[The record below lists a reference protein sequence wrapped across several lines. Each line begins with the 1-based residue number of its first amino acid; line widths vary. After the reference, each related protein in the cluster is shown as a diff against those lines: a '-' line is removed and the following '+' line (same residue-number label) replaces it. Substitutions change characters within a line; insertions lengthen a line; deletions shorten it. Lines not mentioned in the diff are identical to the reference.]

1 MAILR
6 RKEIANMSVQ
16 ELQDKLKHLRI
27 ELMKVNA
34 QRATRQSSGKIK
46 EIKRTIAKIYTTLKK
61 KQSKEQSVKKN
72 IK

>member
-6 RKEIANMSVQ
+6 KKEIANMSIQ
-16 ELQDKLKHLRI
+16 ELQDKLKDLRM

-46 EIKRTIAKIYTTLKK
+46 EIKKTIARIYTTLKK
-61 KQSKEQSVKKN
+61 KQSTKK
-72 IK
+72 